1 MYMLINGREVT
12 KDEIAQAVLK
22 GKAGIVNSEDID
34 GLVILNSAIDYS
46 KPYYRRG
53 KKVMI
58 KKPVSIEMALEA
70 AYF

>member
-1 MYMLINGREVT
+1 MYMLVNGREVT
-12 KDEIAQAVLK
+12 KGEIVQAVLK
-22 GKAGIVNSEDID
+22 DKAGIVNSEDID
-34 GLVILNSAIDYS
+34 GLVILDNAIDYS

-53 KKVMI
+53 KKIMI